1 VRDAM
6 LKVGLTGG
14 IGCGKSTAVKRFR
27 ELGVPVIDADIVARE
42 VVAPGQP
49 ALREIVTCFGEQA
62 LLADGSLNRSW
73 LRQTI
78 FADKQALQQ
87 LESILHP
94 RIRTEIVQRMAE
106 CGDVAYAIVDVPLLF
121 EKNYRQLFDRVLVID
136 CLPQQQRERVVL
148 RDGSDVELIDS
159 IMQSQVSRDQRLQ
172 QADEI
177 LENSSS
183 ILDFYNKIDGLH
195 KKYTKFIDA

>member
-1 VRDAM
+1 M

-42 VVAPGQP
+42 VVAPGQS

-78 FADKQALQQ
+78 FADRQALQQ

-94 RIRTEIVQRMAE
+94 RIRAEIVQRMAE

-148 RDGSDVELIDS
+148 RDGSDVELVDS
-159 IMQSQVSRDQRLQ
+159 IMQSQVSREHRLQ

-183 ILDFYNKIDGLH
+183 ILDFYKKIDSLH
-195 KKYTKFIDA
+195 KEYTKFIDT

>member
-1 VRDAM
+1 M

-42 VVAPGQP
+42 VVAPGQS

-78 FADKQALQQ
+78 FADRQALQQ

-121 EKNYRQLFDRVLVID
+121 EKSYRQLFDRVLVID

-148 RDGSDVELIDS
+148 RDGSDVELVDS
-159 IMQSQVSRDQRLQ
+159 IMQSQVSREQRLQ

-183 ILDFYNKIDGLH
+183 ILDFYNKIDSLH
-195 KKYTKFIDA
+195 KEYTKFIDT

>member
-1 VRDAM
+1 M

-42 VVAPGQP
+42 VVAPGQS

-78 FADKQALQQ
+78 FADRQALQQ

-106 CGDVAYAIVDVPLLF
+106 CDDVAYAIVDVPLLF

-148 RDGSDVELIDS
+148 RDGSDVELVDS
-159 IMQSQVSRDQRLQ
+159 IMQSQVSREQRLQ

-183 ILDFYNKIDGLH
+183 ILDFYNKIDSLH
-195 KKYTKFIDA
+195 KEYTKFIDT

>member
-1 VRDAM
+1 M

-42 VVAPGQP
+42 VVAPGQS

-62 LLADGSLNRSW
+62 LRADGSLNRSW

-78 FADKQALQQ
+78 FADRQALQQ

-148 RDGSDVELIDS
+148 RDGSDVELVDS
-159 IMQSQVSRDQRLQ
+159 IMQSQVSREQRLQ

-183 ILDFYNKIDGLH
+183 ILDFYNKIDSLH
-195 KKYTKFIDA
+195 KEYTKFIDT

>member
-1 VRDAM
+1 M

-42 VVAPGQP
+42 VVAPGQS

-78 FADKQALQQ
+78 FADRQALQQ

-94 RIRTEIVQRMAE
+94 RIRAEIVQRMAE

-148 RDGSDVELIDS
+148 RDGSDVELVDS
-159 IMQSQVSRDQRLQ
+159 IMQSQVSREQRLQ

-195 KKYTKFIDA
+195 KEYTKFIDT